1 MKTGRAFAG
10 ALAGWTL
17 LEREV
22 VRFLRQRNRLIGALA
37 TPLIFW
43 LMLGQGMGSSFRAAG
58 QGGGD
63 YFEYFF
69 PGMILLVVLFTSI
82 FSTIS
87 IIEDRREGFM
97 QGVLASPAPEWAI
110 VLGKVFG
117 GTVLSVLQAALLLC
131 LAPLIGIRL
140 GLVGPALFLAAVA
153 AVALGLTALGHALA
167 WRSDSVQGY
176 HAIMNV
182 FLMPLWLLSGALFP
196 VEGAAGWI
204 KWVMILNP
212 VHYGHALLVHSLYPM
227 TDHVRVAAG
236 PLSALVVGVF
246 GLVMF
251 GIAILVTRDR
261 RPLES

>member
-1 MKTGRAFAG
+1 MKRIARFSG
-10 ALAGWTL
+10 ALAAWTL

-43 LMLGQGMGSSFRAAG
+43 LMLGHGMGSSFRAEG
-58 QGGGD
+58 RGGGD
-63 YFEYFF
+63 YLEYFF

-110 VLGKVFG
+110 VLGKVMG

-131 LAPLIGIRL
+131 LAPLIGIGIDLL
-140 GLVGPALFLAAVA
+140 GVVLMLGAVA
-153 AVALGLTALGHALA
+153 AVALGLTAMGHALA
-167 WRSDSVQGY
+167 WRSESVQGY

-196 VEGAAGWI
+196 VDGAAGWV
-204 KWVMILNP
+204 KWVMVLNP
-212 VHYGHALLVHSLYPM
+212 VHYGHALLVHALYPGAA
-227 TDHVRVAAG
+227 HVRVANES
-236 PLSALVVGVF
+236 LSAGVVGAFAVAML
-246 GLVMF
+246 GL
-251 GIAILVTRDR
+251 AILATRDR
-261 RPLES
+261 RPLEG

>member
-1 MKTGRAFAG
+1 MNAGQGRLG
-10 ALAGWTL
+10 VLAAWTL

-22 VRFLRQRNRLIGALA
+22 VRFLRQRNRVIGALA

-43 LMLGQGMGSSFRAAG
+43 LMLGHGMGSSFRAEG
-58 QGGGD
+58 RGGED
-63 YFEYFF
+63 YLEYFF
-69 PGMILLVVLFTSI
+69 PGMLLLVVLFTSI

-110 VLGKVFG
+110 VMGKVFG

-140 GLVGPALFLAAVA
+140 GLLGPVLVLGAVA
-153 AVALGLTALGHALA
+153 VVAFGLTALGHALA

-196 VEGAAGWI
+196 VDGAAGWV
-204 KWVMILNP
+204 KWVMVLNP
-212 VHYGHALLVHSLYPM
+212 VHYGHALLVHALYPAVG
-227 TDHVRVAAG
+227 HVKVASG
-236 PLSALVVGVF
+236 PLSAAVVSAFAAVML
-246 GLVMF
+246 GL
-251 GIAILVTRDR
+251 AIMATRDR
-261 RPLES
+261 RPLE